1 MSRFAAALALAVGLI
16 FIVAAPGQA
25 QTVNRQNVPAGE
37 ATPTGGTFSI
47 RFPTSFTDVEFR
59 ADGDHPGDPAAV
71 VRTLTGVSGDGI
83 RFSATEMP
91 FLPGKPPQPMEAF
104 MEATKK
110 RPGAIVAYVHHD
122 HKDNAE
128 ILAFALTDFSGATY
142 FNIVRTKDTQY
153 MQVIQFPESQRSK
166 AAGMKDDFFGSFKLT
181 HS

>member
-1 MSRFAAALALAVGLI
+1 
-16 FIVAAPGQA
+16 
-25 QTVNRQNVPAGE
+25 
-37 ATPTGGTFSI
+37 
-47 RFPTSFTDVEFR
+47 
-59 ADGDHPGDPAAV
+59 
-71 VRTLTGVSGDGI
+71 
-83 RFSATEMP
+83 MP

-110 RPGAIVAYVHHD
+110 RPGAIVADVHHD

-128 ILAFALTDFSGATY
+128 ILTFALTDFSGATY
-142 FNIVRTKDTQY
+142 FNIVRAKDTQY